1 MEIKYHQECL
11 KEVYLRDKI
20 RAGSTPKH
28 GGRSSMAEH
37 LTVDQVVVGSTPIAH
52 PNMLGLFPK
61 NLLNAGI
68 KRAFRHKGSFY
79 YSNLPATRKSLNMD
93 YPMNLQDLTTMY
105 DFTGKTFAVTGGAG
119 ALGSDVVVAL
129 AGCGANV
136 MILDLRLGGVDA
148 IKERLGER
156 ASLVEVIEVNVMNR
170 DSLVT
175 AGEAIIKRFGQL
187 YGLVNAAGGNSPRAT
202 VSSTMSY
209 FDIPEE
215 ALRFVLDLNI
225 LGTMIPCQVLA
236 KLMTET
242 GEGVILNYSSMNA
255 YRPLTNI
262 AAYSAS
268 KAAITNFTSW
278 LAVYLAQNYS
288 CNIRVNAIAPGFFLG
303 EQNRFLMI
311 DKDTGGWTPRGQKI
325 IDHTPMGR
333 LGNPEDL
340 LGCVLWLLSPAAS
353 FVTGIT
359 VPVDGGF
366 SAYAGV

>member
-1 MEIKYHQECL
+1 
-11 KEVYLRDKI
+11 
-20 RAGSTPKH
+20 
-28 GGRSSMAEH
+28 
-37 LTVDQVVVGSTPIAH
+37 
-52 PNMLGLFPK
+52 
-61 NLLNAGI
+61 
-68 KRAFRHKGSFY
+68 
-79 YSNLPATRKSLNMD
+79 
-93 YPMNLQDLTTMY
+93 MNLQELTAMY

-119 ALGSDVVVAL
+119 ALGSDAVVAL

-136 MILDLRLGGVDA
+136 MVLDLRPGRVAA

-156 ASLVEVIEVNVMNR
+156 ASQVEAVEVNVMHR
-170 DSLVT
+170 DSLVA
-175 AGEAIIKRFGQL
+175 AGEAINKRFGPL
-187 YGLVNAAGGNSPRAT
+187 YGLVNAAGGNNPRAT
-202 VSSTMSY
+202 VNPTMSY
-209 FDIPEE
+209 FDIPED

-225 LGTMIPCQVLA
+225 LGTMMPCQILA
-236 KLMTET
+236 KQMVEA

-268 KAAITNFTSW
+268 KAAITNFTAW
-278 LAVYLAQNYS
+278 LAVYMAQNFS
-288 CNIRVNAIAPGFFLG
+288 GKIRVNAIAPGFFLG

-311 DKDTGGWTPRGQKI
+311 DKDTGKWTERGQKVI
-325 IDHTPMGR
+325 AHTPMGR

>member
-1 MEIKYHQECL
+1 
-11 KEVYLRDKI
+11 
-20 RAGSTPKH
+20 
-28 GGRSSMAEH
+28 
-37 LTVDQVVVGSTPIAH
+37 
-52 PNMLGLFPK
+52 
-61 NLLNAGI
+61 
-68 KRAFRHKGSFY
+68 
-79 YSNLPATRKSLNMD
+79 
-93 YPMNLQDLTTMY
+93 MNLQELTKMY
-105 DFTGKTFAVTGGAG
+105 DFTGKTFVVTGGAG

-136 MILDLRLGGVDA
+136 MILDLRLGGVAA
-148 IKERLGER
+148 IKQRLGER
-156 ASLVEVIEVNVMNR
+156 FEGQVDAAEVDVLSR
-170 DSLVT
+170 DSLSA
-175 AGEAIIKRFGQL
+175 AGAAIQKRFGPV
-187 YGLVNAAGGNSPRAT
+187 YGLVNAAGGNNPRAT
-202 VSSTMSY
+202 VNPAMSY

-225 LGTMIPCQVLA
+225 LGTMMPCQILA
-236 KLMTET
+236 KQMVET

-268 KAAITNFTSW
+268 KAAISNFTAW
-278 LAVYLAQNYS
+278 LAVYMAQNFS
-288 CNIRVNAIAPGFFLG
+288 GKIRVNAIAPGFFLG

-311 DKDTGGWTPRGQKI
+311 DKDTGGWTPRGRKV

-340 LGCVLWLLSPAAS
+340 LGCVLWLLSPASS